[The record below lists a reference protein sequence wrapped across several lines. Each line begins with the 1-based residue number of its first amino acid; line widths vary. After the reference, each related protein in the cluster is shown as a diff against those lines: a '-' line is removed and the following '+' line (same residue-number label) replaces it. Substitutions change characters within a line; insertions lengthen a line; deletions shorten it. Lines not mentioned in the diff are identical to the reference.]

1 MNEREFKAK
10 LEAYQTSN
18 APIELKEKK
27 IKELEEEF
35 YGKQTNALVDN
46 GEIDANELYE
56 ED

>member
-10 LEAYQTSN
+10 LESYQTSN
-18 APIELKEKK
+18 APVELKEKK

-56 ED
+56 GD

>member
-10 LEAYQTSN
+10 LESYQTSN
-18 APIELKEKK
+18 APVELKEK

-56 ED
+56 GD